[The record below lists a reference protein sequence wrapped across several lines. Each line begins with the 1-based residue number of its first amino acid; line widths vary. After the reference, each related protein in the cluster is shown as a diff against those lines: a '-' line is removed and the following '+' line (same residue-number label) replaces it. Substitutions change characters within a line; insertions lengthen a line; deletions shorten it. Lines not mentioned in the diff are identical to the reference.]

1 MKYLLNKGMERDA
14 RQLAL
19 LIPRVRRGGNDNGEI
34 NEMCHRDPY
43 GQCRRRN

>member
-19 LIPRVRRGGNDNGEI
+19 LIPRVRQENHYATSLPDQEQGI
-34 NEMCHRDPY
+34 T
-43 GQCRRRN
+43 